1 VRRLVASAALAAICA
16 LGTGGVRAATGDLP
30 NLGSRVTI
38 GNLPEGGTYIVRPAS
53 GAPVA
58 AIELWYRAPSTG
70 FGAKPVPSLAR
81 LAAQVVAGSKPL
93 IGDPL
98 GKQVSD
104 VGGRLAITVYSDSL
118 SIAAVVPSQD
128 ARKITKSLTTAFF
141 APVVTDDG
149 FRFAQRD
156 VAQEALLQSFNPETI
171 VRDAIFGS
179 LFSSG
184 PQHYPPIG
192 NPKDVAAISIADVR
206 AFATR
211 AFRAQNAVLVV
222 SGSIDP
228 MIQTSA
234 SAGRSE
240 TGEAAAAEPPTNP
253 ELAASPAAV
262 NKVFEEPSGGY
273 GWIGPPISNEREAT
287 AMDFI
292 ADYLFRPEA
301 GVVTRAVEESSPDS
315 FVSGQFITLRD
326 PGVMFV
332 AFSGK
337 NAPDLRRKV
346 DDGFATIRKPLDSRT
361 FAAAL
366 AAFEYHLLS
375 DLQTPSEIADNF
387 GWYTVE
393 GNVAYAPGADDENGA
408 YFKAASQ
415 LTPEFVAA
423 TAEKYLGKAPATVT
437 LAAEPASK

>member
-1 VRRLVASAALAAICA
+1 VRLVPAVAACAAICVFA
-16 LGTGGVRAATGDLP
+16 TSGVPAATGELP
-30 NLGSRVTI
+30 NLGTNVSI
-38 GNLPEGGTYIVRPAS
+38 GTLPHGGTYIVRPAS

-58 AIELWYRAPSTG
+58 AVELWYRAPSTG
-70 FGAKPVPSLAR
+70 FGQKPVPSLAR
-81 LAAQVVAGSKPL
+81 LAAQVVVASKPL

-104 VGGRLAITVYSDSL
+104 VGGRLAITVYTDSI
-118 SIAAVVPSQD
+118 SIAAVVPSQE
-128 ARKITKSLTTAFF
+128 ARKITRSLTTAFF

-171 VRDAIFGS
+171 VRDAVFGS

-192 NPKDVAAISIADVR
+192 TPKDVAAISLADVR

-211 AFRAQNAVLVV
+211 AFRAQNAVLVM
-222 SGSIDP
+222 SGAVDP
-228 MIQTSA
+228 AIQTAA
-234 SAGRSE
+234 SAGRTE
-240 TGEAAAAEPPTNP
+240 TGEAAAAEPPSDP
-253 ELAASPAAV
+253 QVAASPAPV
-262 NKVFEEPSGGY
+262 SKTFEEPSGGY
-273 GWIGPPISNEREAT
+273 GWVGPPISNEREAT

-301 GVVTRAVEESSPDS
+301 GTVTRSIEEAYPDALIN
-315 FVSGQFITLRD
+315 GQFITLRD

-337 NAPDLRRKV
+337 NVSEIRRKI
-346 DDGFATIRKPLDSRT
+346 DEGFSAVRKPLDART

-366 AAFEYHLLS
+366 VAFEYHLLS

-387 GWYTVE
+387 GWYAIE
-393 GNVAYAPGADDENGA
+393 GNAAYAPGANDESGA

-423 TAEKYLGKAPATVT
+423 TAEKYLGKSPVSVT
-437 LAAEPASK
+437 LETEAPK

>member
-1 VRRLVASAALAAICA
+1 MRRVIATAALAAICA
-16 LGTGGVRAATGDLP
+16 LATGSVRAATGDFP
-30 NLGSRVTI
+30 NLGSHVSI
-38 GNLPEGGTYIVRPAS
+38 GSLPQGGTYIVRPAS

-118 SIAAVVPSQD
+118 SIAAIVPSQE

-206 AFATR
+206 AFR
-211 AFRAQNAVLVV
+211 AESREDRGGSQN
-222 SGSIDP
+222 GGP
-228 MIQTSA
+228 
-234 SAGRSE
+234 AGFE
-240 TGEAAAAEPPTNP
+240 P
-253 ELAASPAAV
+253 ELACRLRLKRCSMKSPLRTRKNILLYFSAS
-262 NKVFEEPSGGY
+262 
-273 GWIGPPISNEREAT
+273 
-287 AMDFI
+287 
-292 ADYLFRPEA
+292 
-301 GVVTRAVEESSPDS
+301 
-315 FVSGQFITLRD
+315 
-326 PGVMFV
+326 
-332 AFSGK
+332 
-337 NAPDLRRKV
+337 
-346 DDGFATIRKPLDSRT
+346 SR
-361 FAAAL
+361 L
-366 AAFEYHLLS
+366 
-375 DLQTPSEIADNF
+375 
-387 GWYTVE
+387 
-393 GNVAYAPGADDENGA
+393 
-408 YFKAASQ
+408 
-415 LTPEFVAA
+415 
-423 TAEKYLGKAPATVT
+423 
-437 LAAEPASK
+437 

>member
-1 VRRLVASAALAAICA
+1 MRLVAATAVLAAVCA
-16 LGTGGVRAATGDLP
+16 LSAGARAATGDLP
-30 NLGSRVTI
+30 DLGSRVAV
-38 GNLPEGGTYIVRPAS
+38 GRLPQGGTYIVHPTS

-70 FGAKPVPSLAR
+70 FGPKPVSSLAR
-81 LAAQVVAGSKPL
+81 LAAQVVAASKPL
-93 IGDPL
+93 VGDPL

-104 VGGRLAITVYSDSL
+104 AGGRLAITVYSDSV
-118 SIAAVVPSQD
+118 SIAAVVPSQE
-128 ARKITKSLTTAFF
+128 ARRITKSLTTAFF

-171 VRDAIFGS
+171 VRDSIFGS

-184 PQHYPPIG
+184 PQHYPPVG
-192 NPKDVAAISIADVR
+192 TPKEVSTISLADVR
-206 AFATR
+206 TFATR
-211 AFRAQNAVLVV
+211 AFRAQNAVLVI
-222 SGSIDP
+222 SGAIDSS
-228 MIQTSA
+228 IQTAA
-234 SAGRSE
+234 SAGRPE
-240 TGEAAAAEPPTNP
+240 TGDAAAAELPSNP
-253 ELAASPAAV
+253 QLAASPAPV
-262 NKVFEEPSGGY
+262 NKTFDEPSGGY
-273 GWIGPPISNEREAT
+273 GWVGPPISSEREAT

-292 ADYLFRPEA
+292 ADYLFRPDA
-301 GVVTRAVEESSPDS
+301 GLVTRSVEEAYPDALIN
-315 FVSGQFITLRD
+315 GQFITLRD

-337 NAPDLRRKV
+337 NVPEIRHKI
-346 DDGFATIRKPLDSRT
+346 DDGFNAVRKPLDART

-375 DLQTPSEIADNF
+375 DLQTPSEMADNF
-387 GWYTVE
+387 GWYAVE
-393 GNVAYAPGADDENGA
+393 GNAAYAPGANDEDGA

-423 TAEKYLGKAPATVT
+423 TAEKYLGKSPVSVT
-437 LAAEPASK
+437 LEAEAPK